1 MAQNVTLTIFTPK
14 KTALNRK
21 VYRVV
26 LPYGNTNLTILED
39 RAPTSLVLHAGILQ
53 ILLDDNSVEE
63 AYFIDKGV
71 ADIADNE
78 CKISTA
84 HLVPYNNISVEEATE
99 LAEQEPQNAEFYET
113 VVKTLNMA
121 KAISG

>member
-1 MAQNVTLTIFTPK
+1 MSQNVTLTIFTPE

-39 RAPTSLVLHAGILQ
+39 RAPTSLVLHAGLLQ
-53 ILLDDNSVEE
+53 ILREDNSVEK

-78 CKISTA
+78 CRISTN
-84 HLVPYNNISVEEATE
+84 HLISCDNISLEEATE
-99 LAEQEPQNAEFYET
+99 LASNEPQNTEFYEMI
-113 VVKTLNMA
+113 VNALKVAL
-121 KAISG
+121 